1 MLGIQKI
8 GNGVIFKIKVQP
20 GAAKNEIVGVQ
31 GDALKIK
38 INAPAV
44 KGKANRALI
53 DFLAKEFGMKK
64 SEIEIMSGHTSKVK
78 KIKVVRQGTGIQ
90 KTIDML
96 VG

>member
-1 MLGIQKI
+1 M
-8 GNGVIFKIKVQP
+8 
-20 GAAKNEIVGVQ
+20 
-31 GDALKIK
+31 
-38 INAPAV
+38 